1 VNIKPAGQPNVR
13 RQLVLVEVEGQ
24 GGPEEV
30 LLNNSG
36 WDGNREN
43 LVPGATPVPIAGS
56 VSNGHGIQATENPQV
71 GATEIWEVANL
82 TEDAHPIHIHL
93 VQFQV
98 INRQDMVVG
107 ADGDTV
113 YRAAWDATFPGGT
126 FNGETFAAGTFIPGY
141 GPPSNYLTANADGAV
156 GGNLAFGGTGFLMAG
171 TTAAPPA
178 NEAGWKDTI
187 KMYPKTVTRI
197 AVRYAPQASPVN
209 GAGAAMAGVNQYT
222 FDPTAPGPGYVWHC
236 HILDHEDNQMMR
248 PYVLRK

>member
-1 VNIKPAGQPNVR
+1 MLRGGGMRPPAMVNIKPAGQPNVR

-30 LLNNSG
+30 LLNNSR

-43 LVPGATPVPIAGS
+43 LVPGVTPVPIAGS

-107 ADGDTV
+107 ADGDDTRLSRGLGRDV
-113 YRAAWDATFPGGT
+113 PGRNVRWRDLRRRHVHPGLSDRRA
-126 FNGETFAAGTFIPGY
+126 
-141 GPPSNYLTANADGAV
+141 
-156 GGNLAFGGTGFLMAG
+156 
-171 TTAAPPA
+171 TT
-178 NEAGWKDTI
+178 
-187 KMYPKTVTRI
+187 
-197 AVRYAPQASPVN
+197 
-209 GAGAAMAGVNQYT
+209 
-222 FDPTAPGPGYVWHC
+222 
-236 HILDHEDNQMMR
+236 
-248 PYVLRK
+248 